1 MSLFNKI
8 IDNYLKLKNTN
19 FIDSD
24 IYYLSIIFK
33 IFNKQKEFEKVIDS
47 CNIYLYKLGTRLE
60 LNNSYIKKWLL
71 KRAVEIQWV
80 NLVLREDI
88 MYLIKIE
95 EKI

>member
-24 IYYLSIIFK
+24 LYYLSIIFK